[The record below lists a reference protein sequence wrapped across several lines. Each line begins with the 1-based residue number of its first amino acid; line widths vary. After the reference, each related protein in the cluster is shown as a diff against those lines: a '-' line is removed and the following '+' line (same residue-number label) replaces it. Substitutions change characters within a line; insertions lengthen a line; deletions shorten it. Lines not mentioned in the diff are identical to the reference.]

1 MAKNIDGFVVDIPLV
16 ETQVIALA
24 QYHHKKIDD
33 AIFHQ
38 EIHLGEFGLQQ
49 KFKVDAFL
57 KTLSEADRN
66 NFYEIYSAELERLA
80 RTDNHLHEEHHES
93 GNLGVI
99 FVVLVIVAI
108 AIYYFFARPLMG

>member
-1 MAKNIDGFVVDIPLV
+1 MTKNIDGFVLDIPLV

-49 KFKVDAFL
+49 KFKVDEFV
-57 KTLSEADRN
+57 KTLSEADRHD
-66 NFYEIYSAELERLA
+66 FYEIYSAELERLA
-80 RTDNHLHEEHHES
+80 RTDDHLRDEHES

-99 FVVLVIVAI
+99 LIVLVIIAV